1 MKAVLR
7 YLGAKNRLADWIVSF
22 FPEHKIYV
30 EPYGGSAAV
39 LLNKAP
45 VEIDVYNDLYDDV
58 VNLFRVIRSDRYV
71 ELMEQ
76 VNMTPFSEREYELAA
91 LDKSG
96 DEIERSRKFL
106 VCSFMA
112 FSCDGMFRKTGFRR
126 GRSHS
131 GWIVDKC
138 QKLPDLLAE
147 AHVRLSGVTIR
158 KQDALDII
166 REYDSFDTLFY
177 LDPPYMHETR
187 TKDGRY
193 AFEYDHGDHERLLRL
208 VTGLKGKVVLSGYD
222 NDLYASML
230 PGWRVEKKATESLC
244 RSQRI
249 ECLWLNY
256 NPQLTLF

>member
-30 EPYGGSAAV
+30 EPYGGSAAA

-45 VEIDVYNDLYDDV
+45 VEIEVYNDLYDDV
-58 VNLFRVIRSDRYV
+58 VNLFRIIRSERYV

-76 VNMTPFSEREYELAA
+76 VNMTPFSEREY
-91 LDKSG
+91 
-96 DEIERSRKFL
+96 
-106 VCSFMA
+106 
-112 FSCDGMFRKTGFRR
+112 
-126 GRSHS
+126 
-131 GWIVDKC
+131 
-138 QKLPDLLAE
+138 
-147 AHVRLSGVTIR
+147 
-158 KQDALDII
+158 
-166 REYDSFDTLFY
+166 DSPDTLFY

-208 VTGLKGKVVLSGYD
+208 VAGLKGKVVLSGYD
-222 NDLYASML
+222 NSLYASML
-230 PGWRVEKKATESLC
+230 PGWRVEKKATESMR